1 MCTGSLASNNV
12 PQINSSPSVLNSKE
26 IEIHVYGIRQTANVS
41 WEFLRIKNKQIKTVQ
56 NDFYG

>member
-26 IEIHVYGIRQTANVS
+26 IEIHVYGIRQTANGKRQTSV
-41 WEFLRIKNKQIKTVQ
+41 ENFLE
-56 NDFYG
+56 